1 MLWYATRQLL
11 LVIPTL
17 AGVAVAVFFLIRV
30 MPGDVVVVK
39 LRADGAAVSEETIQ
53 AERKR
58 LGLDKPLYQQFAE
71 YMLGLPRLDLG
82 KSLWT
87 GEPVIKEI
95 MLRMP
100 VSFQIALMA
109 GIIAVLIAR
118 HDIRAL
124 PRYLYRPCRA
134 GRSRVGARHP
144 LVLARH
150 ADHPRTSIALQLAAQ
165 NRLRAPLG
173 GSDRQSVGDHL
184 ARRLGGLPLCRSGN
198 AHDAFLTA

>member
-1 MLWYATRQLL
+1 RAAPVVAAHPRQPREDQRLAHDAQPLSLAGLVDRMARSEAASCQLAHRAAARGSGCARSQSWYSANAMLWYATRQLL
-11 LVIPTL
+11 LLIPTL

-87 GEPVIKEI
+87 GEPVIK
-95 MLRMP
+95 
-100 VSFQIALMA
+100 
-109 GIIAVLIAR
+109 
-118 HDIRAL
+118 
-124 PRYLYRPCRA
+124 
-134 GRSRVGARHP
+134 
-144 LVLARH
+144 
-150 ADHPRTSIALQLAAQ
+150 
-165 NRLRAPLG
+165 
-173 GSDRQSVGDHL
+173 
-184 ARRLGGLPLCRSGN
+184 
-198 AHDAFLTA
+198 